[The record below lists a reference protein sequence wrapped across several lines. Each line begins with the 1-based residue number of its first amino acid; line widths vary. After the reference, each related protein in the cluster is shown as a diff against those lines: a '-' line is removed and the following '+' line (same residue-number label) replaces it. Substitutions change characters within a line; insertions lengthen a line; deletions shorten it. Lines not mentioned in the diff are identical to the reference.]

1 MKKSRVIK
9 KASTIYVT
17 QKQRSDEV
25 TQPDLSDID
34 HDLEQE
40 LENLNRNHN
49 EKERYSKVKA
59 LDTSTSMMLVTTFK
73 PD

>member
-1 MKKSRVIK
+1 M
-9 KASTIYVT
+9 
-17 QKQRSDEV
+17 

-59 LDTSTSMMLVTTFK
+59 LDTSTSMMLGTAFK